1 MSILTNLPSQ
11 WLTLAAV
18 SIIPILLIYLLIGG
32 KKKNKS
38 SPAVLNPPP
47 GPPQLPVIG
56 NLHQLDATSLYNS
69 FHVMSQQ
76 YGHVMSLQLGHAPT
90 VVISSSDGARQLMKD
105 NDLDTC
111 SRPLGAGAKKLSY
124 NYLDVAFSPY
134 SDYWREMRK
143 LFIFELLS
151 MKRVHA
157 FSYARDQHV
166 DKMVE
171 RVKEAAARGEPVNLS
186 KLVFNVA
193 DGIIGTTTL
202 YEQDEF
208 EGGFVKVME
217 EAMDMLNG
225 FHAEDFL
232 PIAGKVVDWLTGAT
246 RRWEKTFRKL
256 DDFFEKIIALHLDPN
271 RKKSKNEDVVDVL
284 IGLMKDQ
291 SASFQITNDHLKA
304 ILMNIFIG
312 AIDTSAVTVGWA
324 FSELLRNP
332 RIMSK
337 AQSEIR
343 SLIGPNQNRAETQHV
358 DKFNYLELII
368 RETFRK
374 HPPVPLLVPH
384 FCQKQC
390 KIGGYD
396 ILPGTQIIVNAYSL
410 GRDPNTWAD
419 PESFYPERFQGSDV
433 DYKGSHFELI
443 PFGAGRRICPGLAMG
458 TTAVKSMLANLL
470 YHFDY
475 ELPGGMRLED
485 FPMEAAGGLTI
496 HNKHDVVV
504 VAKKQFG
511 YGSKSL
517 FSQIHL
523 RGRSN
528 GCDGPSIFRLIQWL
542 RLIQG

>member
-1 MSILTNLPSQ
+1 
-11 WLTLAAV
+11 
-18 SIIPILLIYLLIGG
+18 
-32 KKKNKS
+32 
-38 SPAVLNPPP
+38 
-47 GPPQLPVIG
+47 
-56 NLHQLDATSLYNS
+56 
-69 FHVMSQQ
+69 MSQQ

-90 VVISSSDGARQLMKD
+90 
-105 NDLDTC
+105 
-111 SRPLGAGAKKLSY
+111 
-124 NYLDVAFSPY
+124 AFSPY
-134 SDYWREMRK
+134 SDYWQEMRK

-151 MKRVHA
+151 MKRVHT

-171 RVKEAAARGEPVNLS
+171 RVKEAAARGEAVNLS

-193 DGIIGTTTL
+193 DGIIGTVAFGGL
-202 YEQDEF
+202 YAQDEF

-246 RRWEKTFRKL
+246 TRWEKTFRKL
-256 DDFFEKIIALHLDPN
+256 DGFFEKIIALHLDPN
-271 RKKSKNEDVVDVL
+271 RKKPEHDDVVDVL

-304 ILMNIFIG
+304 ILM
-312 AIDTSAVTVGWA
+312 IDTSAVTVGWA

-343 SLIGPNQNRAETQHV
+343 SLVGPNQNRAETQHV

-374 HPPVPLLVPH
+374 HPPIPLLVPH
-384 FCQKQC
+384 FCMKHC
-390 KIGGYD
+390 KIDGYD

-410 GRDPNTWAD
+410 GHDPKTWAD

-504 VAKKQFG
+504 VAVGTTFAIANG
-511 YGSKSL
+511 Y
-517 FSQIHL
+517 H
-523 RGRSN
+523 
-528 GCDGPSIFRLIQWL
+528 
-542 RLIQG
+542 

>member
-56 NLHQLDATSLYNS
+56 NLHQLDTTSLYKS

-76 YGHVMSLQLGHAPT
+76 YGHAPT

-134 SDYWREMRK
+134 SDYWQEMRK

-151 MKRVHA
+151 MKRVHT

-171 RVKEAAARGEPVNLS
+171 RVKEAAARGEAVNLS

-193 DGIIGTTTL
+193 DGIIGTVAFGGL
-202 YEQDEF
+202 YAQVGF
-208 EGGFVKVME
+208 SKHGFVKVME

-246 RRWEKTFRKL
+246 TRWEKTFRKL
-256 DDFFEKIIALHLDPN
+256 DGFFEKIIALHLDPN
-271 RKKSKNEDVVDVL
+271 RKKPEHDDVVDVL

-304 ILMNIFIG
+304 ILMVRITCSLTQYRTLMNINIFLG

-343 SLIGPNQNRAETQHV
+343 SLVGPNQNRAETQHV

-374 HPPVPLLVPH
+374 HPPIPLLVPH
-384 FCQKQC
+384 FCMKHC
-390 KIGGYD
+390 KIDGYD

-410 GRDPNTWAD
+410 GHDPKTWAD

-504 VAKKQFG
+504 VAVGTTFAIANG
-511 YGSKSL
+511 Y
-517 FSQIHL
+517 H
-523 RGRSN
+523 
-528 GCDGPSIFRLIQWL
+528 
-542 RLIQG
+542 

>member
-193 DGIIGTTTL
+193 DGIIGT
-202 YEQDEF
+202 
-208 EGGFVKVME
+208 
-217 EAMDMLNG
+217 
-225 FHAEDFL
+225 
-232 PIAGKVVDWLTGAT
+232 
-246 RRWEKTFRKL
+246 
-256 DDFFEKIIALHLDPN
+256 PN

-343 SLIGPNQNRAETQHV
+343 SLIGGEGLV
-358 DKFNYLELII
+358 KLEVLIEMDL
-368 RETFRK
+368 RETSLRAIAK
-374 HPPVPLLVPH
+374 LH
-384 FCQKQC
+384 FCMKQC

>member
-56 NLHQLDATSLYNS
+56 NLHQLDTTSLYKS

-90 VVISSSDGARQLMKD
+90 VVISSSDGARQL
-105 NDLDTC
+105 
-111 SRPLGAGAKKLSY
+111 
-124 NYLDVAFSPY
+124 AFSPY
-134 SDYWREMRK
+134 SDYWQEMRK

-151 MKRVHA
+151 MKRVHT

-171 RVKEAAARGEPVNLS
+171 RVKEAAARGEAVNLS

-202 YEQDEF
+202 HEQDEF

-246 RRWEKTFRKL
+246 TRWEKTFRKL
-256 DDFFEKIIALHLDPN
+256 DGFFEKIIALHLDPN
-271 RKKSKNEDVVDVL
+271 RKKPEHDDVVDVL

-304 ILMNIFIG
+304 ILMNIFLG

-343 SLIGPNQNRAETQHV
+343 SLVGPNQNRAETQHV

-374 HPPVPLLVPH
+374 HPPIPLLVPH
-384 FCQKQC
+384 FCMKHC
-390 KIGGYD
+390 KIDGYD

-410 GRDPNTWAD
+410 GHDPKTWAD

-504 VAKKQFG
+504 VAVGTTFAIANG
-511 YGSKSL
+511 Y
-517 FSQIHL
+517 H
-523 RGRSN
+523 
-528 GCDGPSIFRLIQWL
+528 
-542 RLIQG
+542 

>member
-56 NLHQLDATSLYNS
+56 NLHQLDTTSLYKS

-134 SDYWREMRK
+134 SDYWQEMRK

-151 MKRVHA
+151 MKRVHT

-171 RVKEAAARGEPVNLS
+171 RVKEAAARGEAVNLS

-193 DGIIGTTTL
+193 DGII
-202 YEQDEF
+202 
-208 EGGFVKVME
+208 
-217 EAMDMLNG
+217 
-225 FHAEDFL
+225 
-232 PIAGKVVDWLTGAT
+232 
-246 RRWEKTFRKL
+246 
-256 DDFFEKIIALHLDPN
+256 LDPN
-271 RKKSKNEDVVDVL
+271 RKKPEHDDVVDVL

-304 ILMNIFIG
+304 ILMNIFLG

-343 SLIGPNQNRAETQHV
+343 SLVGPNQNRAETQHV

-368 RETFRK
+368 RETF
-374 HPPVPLLVPH
+374 LPH
-384 FCQKQC
+384 FCMKHC
-390 KIGGYD
+390 KIDGYD

-410 GRDPNTWAD
+410 GHDPKTWAD

-504 VAKKQFG
+504 VAVGTTFAIANG
-511 YGSKSL
+511 Y
-517 FSQIHL
+517 H
-523 RGRSN
+523 
-528 GCDGPSIFRLIQWL
+528 
-542 RLIQG
+542 

>member
-1 MSILTNLPSQ
+1 
-11 WLTLAAV
+11 
-18 SIIPILLIYLLIGG
+18 
-32 KKKNKS
+32 
-38 SPAVLNPPP
+38 
-47 GPPQLPVIG
+47 
-56 NLHQLDATSLYNS
+56 
-69 FHVMSQQ
+69 MSQQ

-134 SDYWREMRK
+134 SDYWQEMRK

-151 MKRVHA
+151 MKRVHT

-171 RVKEAAARGEPVNLS
+171 RVKEAAARGEAVNLS

-193 DGIIGTTTL
+193 DGIIGTVAFGGL
-202 YEQDEF
+202 YAQV
-208 EGGFVKVME
+208 GFSKHDKLIIIRTILNLINFGLVNHILFRFDWI
-217 EAMDMLNG
+217 MDG
-225 FHAEDFL
+225 
-232 PIAGKVVDWLTGAT
+232 
-246 RRWEKTFRKL
+246 
-256 DDFFEKIIALHLDPN
+256 FFEKIIALHLDPN
-271 RKKSKNEDVVDVL
+271 RKKPEHDDVVDVL

-304 ILMNIFIG
+304 ILMNIFLG

-343 SLIGPNQNRAETQHV
+343 SLVGPNQNRAETQHV

-374 HPPVPLLVPH
+374 HPPIPLLVPH
-384 FCQKQC
+384 FCMKHC
-390 KIGGYD
+390 KIDGYD

-410 GRDPNTWAD
+410 GHDP
-419 PESFYPERFQGSDV
+419 
-433 DYKGSHFELI
+433 GSHFELI

-504 VAKKQFG
+504 VAVGTTFAIANG
-511 YGSKSL
+511 Y
-517 FSQIHL
+517 H
-523 RGRSN
+523 
-528 GCDGPSIFRLIQWL
+528 
-542 RLIQG
+542 